1 MQAEIKQFTVP
12 LGGDV
17 ATERIV
23 RKKLVVDWMSRKKK
37 IKEQNIEASKTGCDF
52 IKCEKKSCSQI
63 NIGGR

>member
-23 RKKLVVDWMSRKKK
+23 RKKLVVDWMSRKKNK
-37 IKEQNIEASKTGCDF
+37 RTKY
-52 IKCEKKSCSQI
+52 
-63 NIGGR
+63 